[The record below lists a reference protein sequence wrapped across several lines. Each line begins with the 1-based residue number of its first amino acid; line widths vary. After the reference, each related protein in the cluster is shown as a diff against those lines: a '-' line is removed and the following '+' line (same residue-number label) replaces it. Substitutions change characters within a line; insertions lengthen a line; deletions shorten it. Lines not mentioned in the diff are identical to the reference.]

1 MPGVSYVG
9 DIEVSLRVFIPASYE
24 AESGGLYFAMVSN
37 TSTSENGNWQ
47 ATNYLGAGDFEF
59 GEWTT
64 LTLQGTWEGG
74 NDQGVQMGDIG
85 GSYETILFDDISLV
99 GMTGEEVAVARGEEY
114 RSDLSADTDGLGLL
128 GWGKSLEA
136 GDV

>member
-1 MPGVSYVG
+1 
-9 DIEVSLRVFIPASYE
+9 
-24 AESGGLYFAMVSN
+24 MVSN

-74 NDQGVQMGDIG
+74 NDLGVQMGDIG
-85 GSYETILFDDISLV
+85 GSYEPILFDDISLV
-99 GMTGEEVAVARGEEY
+99 GMPAEEVAVEWGEQY
-114 RSDLSADTDGLGLL
+114 RSEERRGGR
-128 GWGKSLEA
+128 E
-136 GDV
+136 GDESGVGV